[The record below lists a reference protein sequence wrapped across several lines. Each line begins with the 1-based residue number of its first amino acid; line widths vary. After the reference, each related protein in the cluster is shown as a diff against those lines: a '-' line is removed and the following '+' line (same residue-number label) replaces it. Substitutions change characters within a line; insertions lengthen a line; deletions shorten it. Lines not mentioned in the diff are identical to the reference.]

1 MGSRVYHKS
10 MDDSILSRL
19 REPAESYGADD
30 VGALLADYDGANS
43 LLESANAKI
52 AEITAQVDDLTAQ
65 VAVLKAQN
73 YDLMMAEPAAPVD
86 DGGDSGE
93 GGDDDGGV
101 SEMLDENY
109 SDDEEDK

>member
-1 MGSRVYHKS
+1 

-65 VAVLKAQN
+65 VAILKAQN
-73 YDLMMAEPAAPVD
+73 YDLMMAEPAAPVGG

-93 GGDDDGGV
+93 DGDSADEDGGV
-101 SEMLDENY
+101 SEMLDDNY
-109 SDDEEDK
+109 SDNEKEDK

>member
-1 MGSRVYHKS
+1 

-73 YDLMMAEPAAPVD
+73 YDLMMAEPASPVD
-86 DGGDSGE
+86 DGGDPDE
-93 GGDDDGGV
+93 GDDDTSGV
-101 SEMLDENY
+101 SEMLDDNY
-109 SDDEEDK
+109 DSDSKEDDKE

>member
-1 MGSRVYHKS
+1 
-10 MDDSILSRL
+10 MDDNILSRL

-73 YDLMMAEPAAPVD
+73 YDLMMAEPAAPVGD
-86 DGGDSGE
+86 DGGDPDE
-93 GGDDDGGV
+93 GDGAAGGV
-101 SEMLDENY
+101 SEMLDDNY
-109 SDDEEDK
+109 SDDEEKDKE

>member
-1 MGSRVYHKS
+1 
-10 MDDSILSRL
+10 MDDNILSRL

-73 YDLMMAEPAAPVD
+73 YDLMMAEPASPVD

-93 GGDDDGGV
+93 GDDDTSGV
-101 SEMLDENY
+101 SEMLDDNY
-109 SDDEEDK
+109 DSDSKEDGKE

>member
-1 MGSRVYHKS
+1 

-73 YDLMMAEPAAPVD
+73 YDLMMAEPAAPA
-86 DGGDSGE
+86 
-93 GGDDDGGV
+93 GDDEGPDESDDDAVGV
-101 SEMLDENY
+101 SEMLDDNY
-109 SDDEEDK
+109 GDDEEKDKE